1 MSKIKIMAL
10 GGLNENG
17 KNTYCIEVDGSIF
30 IFDVGIKFVSEEMYG
45 IDYIIPD
52 YDYLVK
58 NKKRIRG
65 IFLTHAHPENVDG
78 IFDLVK
84 VLPNVK
90 IFATKYTIEYLK
102 LNGFDASKIVE
113 ITAHHKIN
121 FGAVSV
127 FPININHS
135 VPDAVMYVVNTKDGA
150 IVYTGDFLIDP
161 SMTGSYSMDLGKIAY
176 VGKLGV
182 LCLMSESPFSE
193 RVGHT
198 SPNHKFVK
206 FFKDIV
212 NKAPGRLIISLFE
225 DHLYTIQEIFNS
237 LENTHRKVVIM
248 GHKLQALINKAVE
261 NKYLSIKEGTIGDL
275 DDLNDAKTVVLVS
288 DDKRNQ
294 YHNIRKIVDGYDK
307 FITLKEKDTI
317 LFAEPTYDYNEKR
330 LVDLQNELALMN
342 IESFAIPKDRNILHH
357 ASTEDLMM
365 MIDLLKPKY
374 VMPVEGEYRY
384 MVGNANLASNL
395 GIPNENIILKQNGE
409 VVTFE
414 NGVLQDK
421 TEVIKINETL
431 IDGSIGEDVGE
442 LVIKDREVLGENGIV
457 LVSASLS
464 KKTKELLV
472 GPEVT
477 TRGFIYV
484 KDSSE
489 MIKEI
494 KKISEEIISKNTTS
508 DYVDYNNI
516 KTEIREHLGKYFYS
530 ETESKPMIIAVIQ
543 EI

>member
-1 MSKIKIMAL
+1 MSKIKIMAM

-17 KNTYCIEVDGSIF
+17 KNTYVIEVDNSMF
-30 IFDVGIKFVSEEMYG
+30 IFDAGIKFVSEEMFG

-52 YDYLVK
+52 YDYLIK
-58 NKKRIRG
+58 NKRKIRG
-65 IFLTHAHPENVDG
+65 VFLTHAHPENVDG
-78 IFDLVK
+78 IFALTQA
-84 VLPNVK
+84 LPGVK

-102 LNGFDASKIVE
+102 LNGFDASKVVE

-121 FGAVSV
+121 FGPVSV

-135 VPDAVMYVVNTKDGA
+135 VPDSVMYVVNTKDGA

-182 LCLMSESPFSE
+182 LCLMSESSFSE

-198 SPNHKFVK
+198 SPGHKFEK
-206 FFKDIV
+206 FYRDIV
-212 NKAPGRLIISLFE
+212 NKSPRRLIISLFE
-225 DHLYTIQEIFNS
+225 DHLYTIQEIFNA
-237 LENTHRKVVIM
+237 LDNTHRKVVVM
-248 GHKLQALINKAVE
+248 GHKLQSLINMAIE
-261 NKYLSIKEGTIGDL
+261 NKYLDVKPGTIGSL
-275 DDLNDAKTVVLVS
+275 DDIKDEKTVILVS
-288 DDKRNQ
+288 DNKKNQ

-307 FITLKEKDTI
+307 FITLKERDTI
-317 LFAEPTYDYNEKR
+317 LFAEPSYDYNEKR

-342 IESFAIPKDRNILHH
+342 VESYAIPKERNILHH

-384 MVGNANLASNL
+384 MVGNANLASSL
-395 GIPNENIILKQNGE
+395 GIPAENIILKQNGE

-414 NGVLQDK
+414 NGVLSEK
-421 TEVIKINETL
+421 SEVVKINDTL
-431 IDGSIGEDVGE
+431 IDGSISEDVGE

-464 KKTKELLV
+464 KKTKEILV

-489 MIKEI
+489 MIAEI
-494 KKISEEIISKNTTS
+494 KRISEDIITKNTTS
-508 DYVDYNNI
+508 EYVDYNNI

>member
-1 MSKIKIMAL
+1 MSKIKIMAM

-17 KNTYCIEVDGSIF
+17 KNTYCIEVDGAIF
-30 IFDVGIKFVSEEMYG
+30 IFDVGIKFASEEMYG

-52 YDYLVK
+52 YDYLIK

-65 IFLTHAHPENVDG
+65 VFLTHAHPENVDG
-78 IFDLVK
+78 IFDLIK

-102 LNGFDASKIVE
+102 LNGFDSSKIVA

-127 FPININHS
+127 FPINVNHS

-161 SMTGSYSMDLGKIAY
+161 SMTGNYSMDLGKIAY

-182 LCLMSESPFSE
+182 LCLMSESIFSE
-193 RVGHT
+193 RIGYT
-198 SPNHKFVK
+198 SPTHKFEK
-206 FFKDIV
+206 FYKDIV
-212 NKAPGRLIISLFE
+212 NKAPGRLLISLFD
-225 DHLYTIQEIFNS
+225 DHLYTIQEIFNALDNS
-237 LENTHRKVVIM
+237 HRKVVIM
-248 GHKLQALINKAVE
+248 GHKLQTLINMAIQ
-261 NKYLSIKEGTIGDL
+261 NNYLSVKAGTIGSL
-275 DDLNDAKTVVLVS
+275 DDLNDAKTVILVS
-288 DDKRNQ
+288 DDKKNQ
-294 YHNIRKIVDGYDK
+294 YHNVRKIVDGYDK
-307 FITLKEKDTI
+307 FITLRENDTI
-317 LFAEPTYDYNEKR
+317 LFAEPTYDYNEKK
-330 LVDLQNELALMN
+330 LVDLQNEVALMN
-342 IESFAIPKDRNILHH
+342 VESYAIPKDRSILHH
-357 ASTEDLMM
+357 ASAEDLMM

-384 MVGNANLASNL
+384 MVGNANLASDL
-395 GIPNENIILKQNGE
+395 GVPNENIILKQNGE

-414 NGVLQDK
+414 NGILQDK
-421 TEVIKINETL
+421 TEIIKINETA
-431 IDGSIGEDVGE
+431 IDGSMGEDVGE

-464 KKTKELLV
+464 KKTKEILV

-489 MIKEI
+489 MIAEI
-494 KKISEEIISKNTTS
+494 KRISEDIITKNTTA
-508 DYVDYNNI
+508 DFVDYNNI

>member
-1 MSKIKIMAL
+1 MSKIKLMAM

-17 KNTYCIEVDGSIF
+17 KNTYIIEVDNSIF
-30 IFDVGIKFVSEEMYG
+30 IFDAGLKYANEDMYG
-45 IDYIIPD
+45 VDYIIPD
-52 YDYLVK
+52 YEYLVK
-58 NKKRIRG
+58 NKKRIKG
-65 IFLTHAHPENVDG
+65 LFLTHAHKENAGG
-78 IFDLVK
+78 IFDILK
-84 VLPNVK
+84 VLPNLKV
-90 IFATKYTIEYLK
+90 FATKFTIEFLK
-102 LNGFDASKIVE
+102 LEGLDTSKVIE

-121 FGAVSV
+121 FGAVSI

-135 VPDAVMYVVNTKDGA
+135 VPDSVMYVVNTKDGA

-161 SMTGSYSMDLGKIAY
+161 SMTGNYSMDLGKIAY

-182 LCLMSESPFSE
+182 LCLMSESHFSE
-193 RVGHT
+193 RIGHT
-198 SPNHKFVK
+198 SPSHKFEK
-206 FFKDIV
+206 YYRDII
-212 NKAPGRLIISLFE
+212 NKSPNRLLIATFA
-225 DHLYTIQEIFNS
+225 DHLYTIQEIFNAV
-237 LENTHRKVVIM
+237 ENTHRKVVIM
-248 GHKLQALINKAVE
+248 GHKLQNLINMSIA
-261 NKYLSIKEGTIGDL
+261 NKYLKVSPNTIGSL
-275 DDLNDAKTVVLVS
+275 EDLNDSKSVILIS
-288 DDKRNQ
+288 DDQKNQ

-317 LFAEPTYDYNEKR
+317 LFAEPNFDSTEKK
-330 LVDLQNELALMN
+330 LVDLQNDLALMN
-342 IESFAIPKDRNILHH
+342 IESYTIPKNKSILHH

-374 VMPVEGEYRY
+374 CMPVEGEYRF
-384 MVGNANLASNL
+384 MVGNANLASEL
-395 GIPNENIILKQNGE
+395 GIPKDNIILKQNGE

-414 NGVLQDK
+414 NGELVNK
-421 TEVIKINETL
+421 SEIIKIGETL

-464 KKTKELLV
+464 KKTKKMIV

-489 MIKEI
+489 MISEI
-494 KKISEEIISKNTTS
+494 KKISENIIEKNTTK

-516 KTEIREHLGKYFYS
+516 KQEIRENLGKYFYS

>member
-17 KNTYCIEVDGSIF
+17 KNTYCIEVDNAIF

-52 YDYLVK
+52 YEYLVK
-58 NKKRIRG
+58 NKRRIRG

-102 LNGFDASKIVE
+102 LNGFDGSKVIE

-182 LCLMSESPFSE
+182 LCLLSESSFSE

-198 SPNHKFVK
+198 SPNHKFEK
-206 FFKDIV
+206 FYKDIV
-212 NKAPGRLIISLFE
+212 NKAPGRIIVSIFD

-237 LENTHRKVVIM
+237 LDNTHRKAVIM
-248 GHKLQALINKAVE
+248 GHKLQNLINMAIN
-261 NKYLSIKEGTIGDL
+261 NKYLSVKEGTIGTLEDL
-275 DDLNDAKTVVLVS
+275 QSDKAVILVS
-288 DDKRNQ
+288 DNKRNQ
-294 YHNIRKIVDGYDK
+294 YHNVRKIVDGYDK

-317 LFAEPTYDYNEKR
+317 LFAEPSYDYNEKR
-330 LVDLQNELALMN
+330 IVDLQNELALMN
-342 IESFAIPKDRNILHH
+342 VESYTIPKDRNILHH

-384 MVGNANLASNL
+384 MVGNANLASSL

-409 VVTFE
+409 VVIFE
-414 NGVLQDK
+414 NGVLQGK
-421 TEVIKINETL
+421 SEAIKINEML
-431 IDGSIGEDVGE
+431 IDGSMGEDVGE

-464 KKTKELLV
+464 KKTKEILV

-489 MIKEI
+489 MIAEI
-494 KKISEEIISKNTTS
+494 KRISEDIITKNTTS
-508 DYVDYNNI
+508 EYVDYNNI

-543 EI
+543 EV

>member
-30 IFDVGIKFVSEEMYG
+30 IFDVGIKFASEEMYG

-65 IFLTHAHPENVDG
+65 VFLTHAHPENVDG

-102 LNGFDASKIVE
+102 LNGFDAKKVVE

-135 VPDAVMYVVNTKDGA
+135 VPDSVMYVVNTKDGA
-150 IVYTGDFLIDP
+150 VVYTGDFLIDP

-182 LCLMSESPFSE
+182 LCLLSESSFSE

-198 SPNHKFVK
+198 SPNHKFEK
-206 FFKDIV
+206 FYKDIV
-212 NKAPGRLIISLFE
+212 NKAPGRIIISLFE
-225 DHLYTIQEIFNS
+225 DHLYTIQEVFNS
-237 LENTHRKVVIM
+237 LLNTHRKAVIM
-248 GHKLQALINKAVE
+248 GHKLQSIINMAIQ
-261 NKYLSIKEGTIGDL
+261 NGYLTVPEGTIGTL
-275 DDLNDAKTVVLVS
+275 DNIADEKSVIIVS
-288 DDKRNQ
+288 DTKRNQ
-294 YHNIRKIVDGYDK
+294 YHNVRKIVDGYDK
-307 FITLKEKDTI
+307 FVTLKENDTI
-317 LFAEPTYDYNEKR
+317 LFAEPSYDYNEQK
-330 LVDLQNELALMN
+330 LVDLQNDVALMDV
-342 IESFAIPKDRNILHH
+342 ESYAIPKDRSILHH

-384 MVGNANLASNL
+384 MVGNANLASSL
-395 GIPNENIILKQNGE
+395 GVPNENIILKQNGE
-409 VVTFE
+409 MVTFE

-421 TEVIKINETL
+421 IEVIKVGETL

-464 KKTKELLV
+464 KKTKEILV

-489 MIKEI
+489 MIAEI
-494 KKISEEIISKNTTS
+494 KRMSEDIITKNTTK
-508 DYVDYNNI
+508 DYVDYNSI

>member
-1 MSKIKIMAL
+1 MSKIKIMAM

-30 IFDVGIKFVSEEMYG
+30 IFDVGIKFANEEMYG

-52 YDYLVK
+52 YDYLIK
-58 NKKRIRG
+58 NRKRIRG
-65 IFLTHAHPENVDG
+65 VFLTHAHPENVDG
-78 IFDLVK
+78 IFDLAK
-84 VLPNVK
+84 AIPGVK
-90 IFATKYTIEYLK
+90 IFATKFTIEYLK
-102 LNGFDASKIVE
+102 LNGFDGNKIVE

-150 IVYTGDFLIDP
+150 VVYTGDFLIDP
-161 SMTGSYSMDLGKIAY
+161 AMTGNYSMDLGKIAY

-182 LCLMSESPFSE
+182 LCLMSESSFSE

-198 SPNHKFVK
+198 SPNHKFER
-206 FFKDIV
+206 FYKDIV
-212 NKAPGRLIISLFE
+212 NKAQGRLIISLFD

-237 LENTHRKVVIM
+237 LENSHRKVVIM
-248 GHKLQALINKAVE
+248 GHKLQKLINMAIE
-261 NKYLSIKEGTIGDL
+261 NKYLSVKPGTIGNL
-275 DDLNDAKTVVLVS
+275 DDINDARSVIMVS
-288 DDKRNQ
+288 DNKKNQ
-294 YHNIRKIVDGYDK
+294 YHNVRKIVDGYDK

-317 LFAEPTYDYNEKR
+317 LFAEPSYDYNEKR
-330 LVDLQNELALMN
+330 IVELQNDLALLN
-342 IESFAIPKDRNILHH
+342 VESFTIPKDRNILHH

-374 VMPVEGEYRY
+374 VMPVEGEYRF
-384 MVGNANLASNL
+384 MVGNANLASEL

-421 TEVIKINETL
+421 TEVIKINDTL
-431 IDGSIGEDVGE
+431 IDGSMGEDVGE

-464 KKTKELLV
+464 KKTKQILV

-489 MIKEI
+489 MIAEI
-494 KKISEEIISKNTTS
+494 KRISEDIIVKNTTNE
-508 DYVDYNNI
+508 YVDYNNI

>member
-198 SPNHKFVK
+198 SPNHKFEK

-261 NKYLSIKEGTIGDL
+261 NKYLSIKEGTIGAL

>member
-17 KNTYCIEVDGSIF
+17 KNTYVVEVDNSIF
-30 IFDVGIKFVSEEMYG
+30 VFDAGIKFVSEMMYG

-58 NKKRIRG
+58 NKKRIKG
-65 IFLTHAHPENVDG
+65 LFLTHAHPENVMG
-78 IFDLVK
+78 VFDLIK
-84 VLPNVK
+84 VLPDIK

-102 LNGFDASKIVE
+102 LEGMEEDRIIE

-121 FGAVSV
+121 FGKISV

-135 VPDAVMYVVNTKDGA
+135 VPDAVMYVVNTEDGA

-161 SMTGSYSMDLGKIAY
+161 SMTGPYSMDLGKIAY

-182 LCLMSESPFSE
+182 LCLMSESSFSE

-198 SPNHKFVK
+198 SPNHKFERYYT
-206 FFKDIV
+206 DII
-212 NKAPGRLIISLFE
+212 NKREGRLIISLFD

-237 LENTHRKVVIM
+237 LTNYHGKVVIM
-248 GHKLQALINKAVE
+248 GHKLQALINMAIK
-261 NKYLSIKEGTIGDL
+261 NKYLNIRPNIIGGLEDI
-275 DDLNDAKTVVLVS
+275 
-288 DDKRNQ
+288 DDKNTVILVCDDKKNQ
-294 YHNIRKIVDGYDK
+294 YHNIKKIVSGYDK
-307 FITLKEKDTI
+307 FITLRKKDTI
-317 LFAEPTYDYNEKR
+317 LFAEPVYDYTEKT
-330 LVDLQNELALMN
+330 LVDLQNELALMD
-342 IESFAIPKDRNILHH
+342 IETYTIPKDRQILQH
-357 ASTEDLMM
+357 ASSEDLMM
-365 MIDLLKPKY
+365 MLDLLKPKY

-384 MVGNANLASNL
+384 MVGNANIASNL

-409 VVTFE
+409 MITIEDGKLSDKVEVVP
-414 NGVLQDK
+414 V
-421 TEVIKINETL
+421 NESL
-431 IDGSIGEDVGE
+431 IDGTIGEDVGE
-442 LVIKDREVLGENGIV
+442 VVIKDREVLGDSGIV

-464 KKTKELLV
+464 KKTKEILV

-484 KDSSE
+484 RDSSE
-489 MIKEI
+489 MIDEI
-494 KKISEEIISKNTTS
+494 KKISLEIIEKNSTS
-508 DYVDYNNI
+508 EYVDYNAI
-516 KTEIREHLGKYFYS
+516 KQDIRESLSRYFYS

-543 EI
+543 EV

>member
-17 KNTYCIEVDGSIF
+17 KNTYVIEVDNALF
-30 IFDVGIKFVSEEMYG
+30 IFDAGIKFASEQMYG

-52 YDYLVK
+52 YDYLIK
-58 NKKRIRG
+58 NKKRIKG
-65 IFLTHAHPENVDG
+65 VFLTHGHPENVLG
-78 IFDLVK
+78 VFDLVK
-84 VLPNVK
+84 ALPGIKV
-90 IFATKYTIEYLK
+90 FATKYTIEYLR
-102 LNGFDASKIVE
+102 LEGFDYENITE

-121 FGAVSV
+121 FGPVSI
-127 FPININHS
+127 FPINVNHS

-161 SMTGSYSMDLGKIAY
+161 SMTGNYSMDLGRIAY

-193 RVGHT
+193 HNGHT
-198 SPNHKFVK
+198 SPNHRFES
-206 FFKDIV
+206 FYTDII
-212 NKAPGRLIISLFE
+212 NKREGRLLISLFD

-237 LENTHRKVVIM
+237 LTNFHGKVVIM
-248 GHKLQALINKAVE
+248 GHKLQTLINMAIK
-261 NKYLSIKEGTIGDL
+261 NKYLTVRPNIIGGL
-275 DDLNDAKTVVLVS
+275 ENINDKDAVILVC

-294 YHNIRKIVDGYDK
+294 YHNIKKITNGYDK
-307 FITLKEKDTI
+307 FITLKEGDTI
-317 LFAEPTYDYNEKR
+317 LFAEPIYDYNEKE
-330 LVDLQNELALMN
+330 LVELQNDLALMN
-342 IESFAIPKDRNILHH
+342 IESYAIPKEREFLQH
-357 ASTEDLMM
+357 ASSEDLMM

-384 MVGNANLASNL
+384 MVGNANLASDL

-409 VVTFE
+409 AVTIE
-414 NGVLQDK
+414 DGKLLEK
-421 TEVIKINETL
+421 TEIIKVGETL
-431 IDGSIGEDVGE
+431 IDGRMGEDVGE

-457 LVSASLS
+457 LISASLS
-464 KKTKELLV
+464 KKTKEILV

-489 MIKEI
+489 IISEI
-494 KKISEEIISKNTTS
+494 KKISTDVILRNVVEN
-508 DYVDYNNI
+508 YVDYNKI
-516 KTEIREHLGKYFYS
+516 KQEIREELSKYFYS

-543 EI
+543 EV

>member
-1 MSKIKIMAL
+1 MSKIKIMAM

-17 KNTYCIEVDGSIF
+17 KNTYVVEVDNSIF
-30 IFDVGIKFVSEEMYG
+30 VFDAGIKFVSEEMYG

-58 NKKRIRG
+58 NKKRIKG
-65 IFLTHAHPENVDG
+65 LFLTHAHPENVGG
-78 IFDLVK
+78 IFDIVK
-84 VLPNVK
+84 ALPKIK
-90 IFATKYTIEYLK
+90 IFASRYTIEYLK
-102 LNGFDASKIVE
+102 LEGFDVSKITEVV
-113 ITAHHKIN
+113 AHKKIS
-121 FGAVSV
+121 FGSVSI
-127 FPININHS
+127 FPINVNHS
-135 VPDAVMYVVNTKDGA
+135 VPDSLMYVINTKDGA

-182 LCLMSESPFSE
+182 LCLLSESSFSE

-198 SPNHKFVK
+198 SPLHKFEK
-206 FFKDIV
+206 FYKDII
-212 NKAPGRLIISLFE
+212 NKAPGRLLISVFP
-225 DHLYTIQEIFNS
+225 DHLYTIQEIFNAS
-237 LENTHRKVVIM
+237 KNTHRKVILM
-248 GHKLQALINKAVE
+248 GHKLQGLVNMAIDKG
-261 NKYLSIKEGTIGDL
+261 YLEVDSNTIGSLEDI
-275 DDLNDAKTVVLVS
+275 NDAKNIILIN
-288 DDKRNQ
+288 DDKKNQ

-307 FITLKEKDTI
+307 FITLKAHDTI
-317 LFAEPTYDYNEKR
+317 LFAEPNYDYNEKR
-330 LVDLQNELALMN
+330 VVDLQDELALMD
-342 IESFAIPKDRNILHH
+342 IESYTLPKERSILHH

-365 MIDLLKPKY
+365 MMDLLKPKY

-384 MVGNANLASNL
+384 MVGNANLASTL

-409 VVTFE
+409 FVTFE
-414 NGVLQDK
+414 DGVYVDK
-421 TEVIKINETL
+421 PEIIKINETL

-464 KKTKELLV
+464 KKTKEIIV

-489 MIKEI
+489 MIAEI
-494 KKISEEIISKNTTS
+494 KKISENIITKNTTK
-508 DYVDYNNI
+508 DYVDYNSI
-516 KTEIREHLGKYFYS
+516 KQEIREDLSKYFYS

-543 EI
+543 EV

>member
-17 KNTYCIEVDGSIF
+17 KNTYCIEVDNAIF

-65 IFLTHAHPENVDG
+65 VFLTHAHPENVDG

-84 VLPNVK
+84 VLPGIK

-102 LNGFDASKIVE
+102 LNGFDANKVIE

-121 FGAVSV
+121 FGSVSV

-182 LCLMSESPFSE
+182 LCLMSESSFSE

-198 SPNHKFVK
+198 SPNHKFEK
-206 FFKDIV
+206 FYKDIV
-212 NKAPGRLIISLFE
+212 NKAPGRLIISLFD

-237 LENTHRKVVIM
+237 LDNTHRKVVIM
-248 GHKLQALINKAVE
+248 GHKLQNLINMAIQ
-261 NKYLSIKEGTIGDL
+261 NKYLSVKEGTIGTL
-275 DDLNDAKTVVLVS
+275 DDLKDGKTVIMVS
-288 DDKRNQ
+288 DNKRNQ
-294 YHNIRKIVDGYDK
+294 YHNVRKIVDGYDK
-307 FITLKEKDTI
+307 FVTLKEHDTI
-317 LFAEPTYDYNEKR
+317 LFAEPSYDYNEKR

-342 IESFAIPKDRNILHH
+342 VESFTIPKDKNILHH

-384 MVGNANLASNL
+384 MVGNANLASSL

-409 VVTFE
+409 IVTIE
-414 NGVLQDK
+414 NGVLQEK
-421 TEVIKINETL
+421 TETVKINETL
-431 IDGSIGEDVGE
+431 IDGSMGEDVGE

-464 KKTKELLV
+464 KKTKQILV

-489 MIKEI
+489 IISEI
-494 KKISEEIISKNTTS
+494 KRISEDIIIKNTTAE
-508 DYVDYNNI
+508 YVDYNNI

>member
-17 KNTYCIEVDGSIF
+17 KNTYCVEVDNAIF
-30 IFDVGIKFVSEEMYG
+30 IFDAGIKFATEQMYG

-52 YDYLVK
+52 YDYLIK
-58 NKKRIRG
+58 NKKRIKG
-65 IFLTHAHPENVDG
+65 LFLTHAHPENVLG
-78 IFDLVK
+78 VFDITK
-84 VLPNVK
+84 VIPELK

-102 LNGFDASKIVE
+102 LEGFESDKIIE

-121 FGAVSV
+121 FGSVSI

-135 VPDAVMYVVNTKDGA
+135 VPDSVMYVVNTKDGA

-161 SMTGSYSMDLGKIAY
+161 SMTGPYSMDIGKIAY

-193 RVGHT
+193 KIGHT
-198 SPNHKFVK
+198 SPNHKFES
-206 FFKDIV
+206 FYTEII
-212 NKAPGRLIISLFE
+212 NKRNGRLIISLFD

-237 LENTHRKVVIM
+237 LVNFQGKVVIM
-248 GHKLQALINKAVE
+248 GHKLQNLINMAISNNYLKVRNNLIGGLENINDKNAV
-261 NKYLSIKEGTIGDL
+261 I
-275 DDLNDAKTVVLVS
+275 LVC
-288 DDKRNQ
+288 DDKKNQ
-294 YHNIRKIVDGYDK
+294 YYNIKKIVDGYDK
-307 FITLKEKDTI
+307 FISLKKGDTI
-317 LFAEPTYDYNEKR
+317 LFAEPIYDYNEKT
-330 LVDLQNELALMN
+330 LVDLQNEMALMDV
-342 IESFAIPKDRNILHH
+342 ESYSIPKNRDILHH
-357 ASTEDLMM
+357 ASSEDLMM

-384 MVGNANLASNL
+384 MVGNANLASSL
-395 GIPNENIILKQNGE
+395 GIPNENIILKTNGE
-409 VVTFE
+409 FATFE
-414 NGVLQDK
+414 NGELIDSKESITV
-421 TEVIKINETL
+421 NETL
-431 IDGSIGEDVGE
+431 IDGELGEDVGE

-464 KKTKELLV
+464 KKTKEILV

-489 MIKEI
+489 IISEI
-494 KKISEEIISKNTTS
+494 KRISHDIIEKHVTK
-508 DYVDYNNI
+508 DYVDYNAI
-516 KTEIREHLGKYFYS
+516 KQDIREQLSDYFYS

>member
-1 MSKIKIMAL
+1 MSKIRIMAL

-17 KNTYCIEVDGSIF
+17 KNTYIVEVDNSMF
-30 IFDVGIKFVSEEMYG
+30 IFDAGIKFATDEMYG

-58 NKKRIRG
+58 NKKKIKG
-65 IFLTHAHPENVDG
+65 VFLTHAHPENVDG

-84 VLPNVK
+84 VLPNIK

-102 LNGFDASKIVE
+102 LNGFDVTKVVE

-121 FGAVSV
+121 FGHVSV

-135 VPDAVMYVVNTKDGA
+135 VPDSVMYVINTKDGA

-182 LCLMSESPFSE
+182 LCLMSESSFSE

-198 SPNHKFVK
+198 SPNHKFEK
-206 FFKDIV
+206 FYKDIV
-212 NKAPGRLIISLFE
+212 NKSQGRLIISVFE

-237 LENTHRKVVIM
+237 LDNSHRKVVIM
-248 GHKLQALINKAVE
+248 GHKLQSLINMAVQ
-261 NKYLSIKEGTIGDL
+261 NKYLDVKPGLIGTLEDIK
-275 DDLNDAKTVVLVS
+275 DAKTVVLVS
-288 DDKRNQ
+288 DSKRNQ

-307 FITLKEKDTI
+307 FITLRDHDTI
-317 LFAEPTYDYNEKR
+317 LFAEPSYDYNEKK

-342 IESFAIPKDRNILHH
+342 VESYTIPKDKNILHH

-384 MVGNANLASNL
+384 MVGNANLAMSL
-395 GIPNENIILKQNGE
+395 GIPSENVILKQNGE
-409 VVTFE
+409 VAIFE
-414 NGVLQDK
+414 NGILSDK
-421 TEVIKINETL
+421 HENVKINDTL

-464 KKTKELLV
+464 KKTKEILI

-489 MIKEI
+489 IIAEI
-494 KKISEEIISKNTTS
+494 KRISEEIIVKNTTS
-508 DYVDYNNI
+508 EFVDYNNI